1 MQEEVTKSKEKGQ
14 KEVTKSKEEWQKEAR
29 ETYLIV
35 NGIQAEI
42 DKITKEANDR
52 IKELQSEAESY
63 VKRNLA
69 AVAELS
75 KFENAEN

>member
-1 MQEEVTKSKEKGQ
+1 MQ

-42 DKITKEANDR
+42 DKITKEANDK
-52 IKELQSEAESY
+52 IKELQAEAESY

-69 AVAELS
+69 AVAELA
-75 KFENAEN
+75 KFENTEN

>member
-1 MQEEVTKSKEKGQ
+1 MQE
-14 KEVTKSKEEWQKEAR
+14 EVTKSKEEWQKEAR

-42 DKITKEANDR
+42 DKITKEANDK
-52 IKELQSEAESY
+52 IKELQAEAESY
-63 VKRNLA
+63 VQRNFA

-75 KFENAEN
+75 KFENTEN

>member
-1 MQEEVTKSKEKGQ
+1 MQ

-42 DKITKEANDR
+42 DKITKEANDK
-52 IKELQSEAESY
+52 IKELQAEAESY

-69 AVAELS
+69 AVAELT
-75 KFENAEN
+75 KFENTEN

>member
-1 MQEEVTKSKEKGQ
+1 MQ
-14 KEVTKSKEEWQKEAR
+14 KEVTKSKEKMQEKLTPSKEEWQREAR

-42 DKITKEANDR
+42 DKITKEANDK
-52 IKELQSEAESY
+52 IKELQAEAESY

-75 KFENAEN
+75 KFENTKN

>member
-42 DKITKEANDR
+42 DKITKEANDK
-52 IKELQSEAESY
+52 IQELQAEAESY

-75 KFENAEN
+75 KMENSEN